1 MMSRSN
7 GRIEERIKAYKNMLT
22 KLHYEGRTTEGEA
35 RATWEIL
42 NSMPSKTGEL
52 SPARLAFRRE
62 RRHPLIP
69 ALPAQGGEIEQGRQQ
84 QQDKE
89 EEQVR
94 RNSKKGKHVKKPDKF
109 VVGQRVLT
117 QKFTSGNAK
126 RDRSFTIPAKV
137 LSIRPNTQERSAVL
151 ELPDEKTTIRDRIH
165 CCLDP
170 SQPQPDTIDNILAC
184 DKTYLKLIPKP
195 QECNGDEQQAI
206 DSMLQKLKAKGQE
219 VQMMADTGD
228 SILIEVT
235 SQHQPNSCLKKSP
248 SNVRKHV
255 KLRFNLQECEE

>member
-1 MMSRSN
+1 MP
-7 GRIEERIKAYKNMLT
+7 T
-22 KLHYEGRTTEGEA
+22 KLHFKDRTTEGEA

-42 NSMPSKTGEL
+42 NSMPSRTGEL

-69 ALPAQGGEIEQGRQQ
+69 ALPAEGGEIEQGRKQ

-89 EEQVR
+89 KEQVR
-94 RNSKKGKHVKKPDKF
+94 RNSKKGKNVRKPDKF

-137 LSIRPNTQERSAVL
+137 LSIRPNTEERSAVL
-151 ELPDEKTTIRDRIH
+151 ELPDGKTTIRDRIH

-170 SQPQPDTIDNILAC
+170 TQPQPDTIDNILAC
-184 DKTYLKLIPKP
+184 DETYLKLTSKP

-228 SILIEVT
+228 SILLEVT
-235 SQHQPNSCLKKSP
+235 LQHQPNSCLKKSP
-248 SNVRKHV
+248 SNVRKHA
-255 KLRFNLQECEE
+255 KLRFNLQEC

>member
-1 MMSRSN
+1 M
-7 GRIEERIKAYKNMLT
+7 
-22 KLHYEGRTTEGEA
+22 
-35 RATWEIL
+35 
-42 NSMPSKTGEL
+42 
-52 SPARLAFRRE
+52 
-62 RRHPLIP
+62 
-69 ALPAQGGEIEQGRQQ
+69 
-84 QQDKE
+84 
-89 EEQVR
+89 R

-151 ELPDEKTTIRDRIH
+151 ELPDGKTTIRDRIH

-170 SQPQPDTIDNILAC
+170 SQPQPDTVDNILAC

-228 SILIEVT
+228 SILLEVT
-235 SQHQPNSCLKKSP
+235 LQHQPNSCLKKSP
-248 SNVRKHV
+248 SNMRKHV